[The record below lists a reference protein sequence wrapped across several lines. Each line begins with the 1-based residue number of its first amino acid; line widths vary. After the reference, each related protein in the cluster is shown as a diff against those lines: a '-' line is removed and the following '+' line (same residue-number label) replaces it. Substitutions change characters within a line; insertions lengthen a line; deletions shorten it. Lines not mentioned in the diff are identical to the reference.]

1 MIPVQSLSR
10 SNVCP
15 DFVVGVNLPLEIFLL
30 DNVLTNIGFLFPISV
45 QDPFN

>member
-1 MIPVQSLSR
+1 MLPVQSLSR

-15 DFVVGVNLPLEIFLL
+15 DFVVGLNLPLETFLL

-45 QDPFN
+45 QDHFD